1 MLNRSVFCVI
11 VGLVLAPSALAQVD
25 TFIHNGHTYKLFSS
39 ADARTWQN
47 AVIFAAT
54 QSVNGQT
61 GYLARVDDAAEN
73 VRIFQSVNANAGVLT
88 SVAPDGGG
96 GRYVWLGANDI
107 ATEGDWRWHDN
118 NAAFWSGGPN
128 GSAVGGLFNNWAS
141 LVGPGQTE
149 PDNFPA
155 GAAGQDAAGMS
166 VNGYPLG
173 SAGQWNDIAATNTL
187 PFVVEFSAVPEPG
200 APLALIALCLGLL
213 RRR

>member
-1 MLNRSVFCVI
+1 MRAITLSWVV
-11 VGLVLAPSALAQVD
+11 VLISTAPAFAQID

-47 AVIFAAT
+47 AVTFA
-54 QSVNGQT
+54 QGLVENGQP
-61 GYLARVDDAAEN
+61 GYLARIDDAAEN
-73 VRIFQSVNANAGVLT
+73 MRIFQSITANQASLT

-96 GRYVWLGANDI
+96 GRYVWIGANDLI
-107 ATEGDWRWHDN
+107 TEGDWRWHDN
-118 NAAFWSGGPN
+118 NAAFWSGGPA
-128 GSAVGGLFNNWAS
+128 GSAVGGLYNNWAS

-155 GAAGQDAAGMS
+155 GPAGQDAAGIS

-187 PFVVEFSAVPEPG
+187 PFIVEFNAVPEP
-200 APLALIALCLGLL
+200 AAALSVLALCLTL
-213 RRR
+213 RRRR